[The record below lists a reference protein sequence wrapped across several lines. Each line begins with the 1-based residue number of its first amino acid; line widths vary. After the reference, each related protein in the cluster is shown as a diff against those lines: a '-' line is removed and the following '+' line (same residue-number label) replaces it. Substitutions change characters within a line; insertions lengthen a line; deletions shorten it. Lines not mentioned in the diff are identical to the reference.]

1 MRARLRAASR
11 GAGGEPDATILILAM
26 GMLTCGL
33 IALYSASAILADQ
46 QFSDPWYY
54 VKRQLLFATV
64 GVALMAVLSRVD
76 YKRYREWVW
85 WILALTGI
93 LLVAVLFTPPVA
105 GVKRWIR
112 VAGFG
117 LQPAEF
123 AKITVVLFLSDY
135 LDRKRSKVDTF
146 RGGVVVPLAFVG
158 VLLVLMGLAPDLGTP
173 SLILAVSFF
182 LLFLGGTRAT
192 HLAGTAAAAGA
203 LFAVEMM
210 RLPYRRA
217 RLFSFMNP
225 FEDAT
230 GAGYQLA
237 QALLAVGSGGL
248 LGNGLGSSKI
258 KLLYLPAPHTDFI
271 FPVICE
277 EGGLLAALVV
287 LGAFA
292 AFAVRGVR
300 VAKRA
305 PDLYGSLLAAGLS
318 LLIALQAFFN
328 VAMSIGLIPTKGL
341 PLPFFSYGGSSLL
354 VTLAAVGI
362 ILNVSRHAPKEARLR
377 VAR

>member
-1 MRARLRAASR
+1 MRARLQAAPR
-11 GAGGEPDATILILAM
+11 RTVGDPDATLLALALS
-26 GMLTCGL
+26 MLTGGM

-46 QFSDPWYY
+46 QFSDPWHY
-54 VKRQLLFATV
+54 VKRQLLFAALGV
-64 GVALMAVLSRVD
+64 GLMAVLSRVD

-85 WILALTGI
+85 WILALTAI

-117 LQPAEF
+117 FQPAEF
-123 AKITVVLFLSDY
+123 AKLTAVLFLADY
-135 LDRKRSKVDTF
+135 MDRKRSKIDSF
-146 RGGVVVPLAFVG
+146 QGGIVVPLAFIG

-173 SLILAVSFF
+173 SLVLAVSFF
-182 LLFLGGTRAT
+182 LLFLGGTRLR
-192 HLAGTAAAAGA
+192 HLSATAAAAGA
-203 LFAVEMM
+203 LFAVELL

-217 RLFSFMNP
+217 RLLSFMNP

-237 QALLAVGSGGL
+237 QSLLAVGSGGL
-248 LGNGLGSSKI
+248 FGNGLGSSKI

-271 FPVICE
+271 FPIICE
-277 EGGLLAALVV
+277 EVGLLGALVI
-287 LGAFA
+287 LGCFA
-292 AFAVRGVR
+292 AFAVRGIR
-300 VAKRA
+300 IAKRA

-341 PLPFFSYGGSSLL
+341 PLPFVSYGGSSML

-362 ILNVSRHAPKEARLR
+362 ILNVSRHAPKDARLR
-377 VAR
+377 VGR